1 MDKIK
6 AFLKVHGLA
15 LGFMILV
22 LAALGFVISGA
33 VKQFRTKTVYVLP
46 DPAQPD
52 SVFSQPAKTEQSAQ
66 ARWDS
71 LFKIKTQ

>member
-6 AFLKVHGLA
+6 EYLKTHGLS

-22 LAALGFVISGA
+22 LVALGFVISGA
-33 VKQFRTKTVYVLP
+33 IKQFRSKTVYVLP
-46 DPAQPD
+46 DPSQPD

-71 LFKIKTQ
+71 LSKIQPR